1 MSLSPSFRSLRE
13 QYVRQVILLGDERN
27 RFLDA
32 YFPDFGNK
40 RTQMG
45 KLLSSYTHTLERLL
59 ASPDEAWPAIVLIGS
74 RVTVTYLEDG
84 ISDTFT
90 IVFPD
95 ESDPEQ
101 YQISFLSPVVEKL
114 LLGKAGDILPVE
126 TNLETFHVRIDLIH
140 PADEPAIVWKGDEL
154 LGS

>member
-1 MSLSPSFRSLRE
+1 MNPSRHIHPQRE
-13 QYVRQVILLGDERN
+13 QYVHQLLTLGDERN

-32 YFPDFGNK
+32 YFPDFGSK
-40 RTQMG
+40 RTQTG
-45 KLLSSYTHTLERLL
+45 KLLSSYTDGLQQLL
-59 ASPDEAWPAIVLIGS
+59 ASPGEAWTSTVLIGS

-95 ESDPEQ
+95 EADPEA
-101 YQISFLSPVVEKL
+101 YRVSFLSPVVQQL
-114 LLGKAGDILPVE
+114 LLRKPGDVVAIE
-126 TNLETFHVRIDLIH
+126 TNLETLHVRIEHIH
-140 PADEPAIVWKGDEL
+140 PAAEDYAIRNAEER